1 MERDRDIIENVF
13 HKLIELGY
21 HSVADI
27 INDCCFWSSAGSLH
41 KVKLCLY
48 KCLKNGGFY
57 KKPGTVTVI
66 RAPIVTIRDAFTLLS
81 EEAEKYNVK
90 F

>member
-1 MERDRDIIENVF
+1 MERDREIIENVF
-13 HKLIELGY
+13 HELVELGY
-21 HSVADI
+21 HNVAKI
-27 INDCCFWSSAGSLH
+27 INDCCFWASTGSLH

-48 KCLKNGGFY
+48 KCLRNGGLY
-57 KKPGTVTVI
+57 KRPGAITI
-66 RAPIVTIRDAFTLLS
+66 ICAPETIRDAFALLS

>member
-13 HKLIELGY
+13 HELIELGY

-27 INDCCFWSSAGSLH
+27 INDCCFWSSAGSLR

-48 KCLKNGGFY
+48 KCLKNGGLY
-57 KKPGTVTVI
+57 KKPGTVI
-66 RAPIVTIRDAFTLLS
+66 CASIGTIRDAFALLS